1 MELKRIAIDTSKY
14 LFTLHGVDHDDRVVL
29 RRELRRD
36 KLKAFFAALPPTEVV
51 MEACGSS
58 HHWGRLL
65 IALGHVVKLIPPQYV
80 KPFVKRGKN
89 DRIDAEAINEA
100 ASRPSMRFVA
110 VKGAEQQAATLI
122 LKTRDMLVRQRTQ
135 LINAVRGHAAEFGV
149 IAAKGTA
156 RVEPLLARI
165 AKDDTLPAAA
175 GAMLA
180 VLGGQIATLDA
191 QIAELETQ
199 MRAAHKANPLSRLL
213 EQIPGIGPISAL
225 SLALTIDPAQFR
237 SGRHLAAALGLT
249 PREHSTGGKQ
259 RMGGISRAGDERLRR
274 LLVVGATAV
283 IRQAAAGRGK
293 ASAWLLNLLQR
304 RPRKVVAVALANKM
318 ARVAWAMMTS
328 GEAYRAA

>member
-36 KLKAFFAALPPTEVV
+36 KLKAFFAALPPTEIV
-51 MEACGSS
+51 MEARGSS

-165 AKDDTLPAAA
+165 AEDDTLPAAA
-175 GAMLA
+175 RAMLA

-213 EQIPGIGPISAL
+213 EQIPGVGPISAL

>member
-36 KLKAFFAALPPTEVV
+36 KLKAFFAALPPTEIV
-51 MEACGSS
+51 MEACSSS

-165 AKDDTLPAAA
+165 AEDDTLPAAA
-175 GAMLA
+175 RAMLA

>member
-36 KLKAFFAALPPTEVV
+36 KLKAFFAALPPTEIV

-100 ASRPSMRFVA
+100 ASRPNMRFVP

-165 AKDDTLPAAA
+165 AEDDTLPAAA
-175 GAMLA
+175 RAMLA

-213 EQIPGIGPISAL
+213 EQTPGVGPISAL

>member
-165 AKDDTLPAAA
+165 AEDDTLPAAA
-175 GAMLA
+175 RAMLA
-180 VLGGQIATLDA
+180 VLGGQIATLDR
-191 QIAELETQ
+191 QIAELEAQ
-199 MRAAHKANPLSRLL
+199 MRQRTRL
-213 EQIPGIGPISAL
+213 
-225 SLALTIDPAQFR
+225 TR
-237 SGRHLAAALGLT
+237 
-249 PREHSTGGKQ
+249 
-259 RMGGISRAGDERLRR
+259 
-274 LLVVGATAV
+274 
-283 IRQAAAGRGK
+283 
-293 ASAWLLNLLQR
+293 
-304 RPRKVVAVALANKM
+304 
-318 ARVAWAMMTS
+318 
-328 GEAYRAA
+328 

>member
-36 KLKAFFAALPPTEVV
+36 KLKAFFAALPPTEIV

-165 AKDDTLPAAA
+165 AEDDTLPAAA
-175 GAMLA
+175 RAMLA

>member
-36 KLKAFFAALPPTEVV
+36 KLTAFFAALPPTEIV

-165 AKDDTLPAAA
+165 AEDDTLPAAA
-175 GAMLA
+175 RAMLA

>member
-36 KLKAFFAALPPTEVV
+36 KLKAFFAALPPTEIV

-165 AKDDTLPAAA
+165 AEDDTLPAAA
-175 GAMLA
+175 RAMLA

-293 ASAWLLNLLQR
+293 ASVWLLNLLQR